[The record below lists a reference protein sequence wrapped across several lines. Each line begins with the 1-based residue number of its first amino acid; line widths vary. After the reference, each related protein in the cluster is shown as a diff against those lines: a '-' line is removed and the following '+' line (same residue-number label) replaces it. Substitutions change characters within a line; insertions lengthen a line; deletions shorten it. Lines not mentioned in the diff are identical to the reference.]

1 MSLVLDFNIDPDGNG
16 GWRQVTA
23 KQAKQMKAA
32 LKSGSGHAQS
42 VSDQELSGLLDMG
55 IPY

>member
-1 MSLVLDFNIDPDGNG
+1 MSLVLDFNIDQEG
-16 GWRQVTA
+16 GGSWRQVTA